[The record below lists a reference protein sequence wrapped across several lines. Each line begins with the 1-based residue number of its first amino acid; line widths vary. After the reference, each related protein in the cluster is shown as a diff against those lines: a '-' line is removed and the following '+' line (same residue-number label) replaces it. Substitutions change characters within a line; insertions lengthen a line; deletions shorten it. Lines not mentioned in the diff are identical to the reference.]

1 MPMTETVSDRKT
13 EIHRAA
19 CRLFREHG
27 FPGTSVRQIAE
38 QVGILGGS
46 LYTHMNSK
54 DDLLW
59 DILNDAADR
68 FMKTLR
74 DVCES
79 KLGTLQKL
87 RAAILSHV
95 AVITSDLD
103 TAAVYTFEWRH
114 LADQRRKDFTL
125 RRDEYEQMFRGL
137 VDQSIRER
145 FIGVESAASATL
157 FILSALNWVSTWYRT
172 DGPMTADEVGRML
185 ANYIFDGLRRRTA

>member
-1 MPMTETVSDRKT
+1 MTETVSDRKT

-27 FPGTSVRQIAE
+27 YPGTSVRQIAE

-79 KLGTLQKL
+79 KLGALQKL

-114 LADQRRKDFTL
+114 LTDQRRKDFTQ

-172 DGPMTADEVGRML
+172 DGPMTAEEVGRML

>member
-1 MPMTETVSDRKT
+1 MTETVSDRKT

-79 KLGTLQKL
+79 KLGALQKL

-114 LADQRRKDFTL
+114 LTDQRRKGFTR

-172 DGPMTADEVGRML
+172 DGPMTAEEVGRML